1 MDKQGKSISRLGA
14 NIWNCIPPSIRKLPK
29 HSFNKHDCF
38 LKNLSPTDD
47 HPGLPYSIRASW
59 RIKRKWWSDRR
70 IKRGLCC
77 VENRSLHSWSQ
88 TAGLK
93 CRSQVTSQVT
103 GQATGHRPQARS
115 HAGQTTGHRSDH
127 RSQTKTIGHWTKP
140 FLIDI
145 LLYKNKTS
153 QGTSIIFFLF
163 WTLPNPTH
171 EKIYSCWSGKEDLRY
186 SVTKVGNEIT
196 KVCKI
201 TWFVRKN
208 ESQNE
213 GLLR

>member
-1 MDKQGKSISRLGA
+1 MAWSFTKFNKLFKKRKFWSELILTRKLSK
-14 NIWNCIPPSIRKLPK
+14 IRKIMK
-29 HSFNKHDCF
+29 VYYHGYCGGAK
-38 LKNLSPTDD
+38 
-47 HPGLPYSIRASW
+47 
-59 RIKRKWWSDRR
+59 
-70 IKRGLCC
+70 
-77 VENRSLHSWSQ
+77 V
-88 TAGLK
+88 
-93 CRSQVTSQVT
+93 QVTSQVT
-103 GQATGHRPQARS
+103 GHRPGHRLDHRS
-115 HAGQTTGHRSDH
+115 HA
-127 RSQTKTIGHWTKP
+127 KTIGHWTKL

-171 EKIYSCWSGKEDLRY
+171 EKIYSCWSRKEDLRY

-196 KVCKI
+196 KVRKI
-201 TWFVRKN
+201 TWLVRKN

>member
-1 MDKQGKSISRLGA
+1 MRFKSHGLIYQMRL
-14 NIWNCIPPSIRKLPK
+14 
-29 HSFNKHDCF
+29 
-38 LKNLSPTDD
+38 
-47 HPGLPYSIRASW
+47 PGLTNW
-59 RIKRKWWSDRR
+59 VTWK
-70 IKRGLCC
+70 
-77 VENRSLHSWSQ
+77 

-93 CRSQVTSQVT
+93 CRSQVTGHRS
-103 GQATGHRPQARS
+103 GYRSQATGQVI
-115 HAGQTTGHRSDH
+115 GQTTGHRSH
-127 RSQTKTIGHWTKP
+127 TKTIGHWTKL

-145 LLYKNKTS
+145 LLYKKKTS

-171 EKIYSCWSGKEDLRY
+171 EKIYSCWSRKEDLRY

-196 KVCKI
+196 KVRKI

>member
-1 MDKQGKSISRLGA
+1 MLCSCNASLLVRLNLAFLQGGDVSFPLTYSE
-14 NIWNCIPPSIRKLPK
+14 IRG
-29 HSFNKHDCF
+29 SYCF
-38 LKNLSPTDD
+38 SYIIFQPWCKYFD
-47 HPGLPYSIRASW
+47 
-59 RIKRKWWSDRR
+59 
-70 IKRGLCC
+70 
-77 VENRSLHSWSQ
+77 

-93 CRSQVTSQVT
+93 CRSQVTGQLGHRSGYRSQATGQVT
-103 GQATGHRPQARS
+103 GQTTS
-115 HAGQTTGHRSDH
+115 HKSGHRSDH
-127 RSQTKTIGHWTKP
+127 RSHTKTIGHWTKL

-171 EKIYSCWSGKEDLRY
+171 EKIYSCLSRKEDLRY

-196 KVCKI
+196 KVRKI

-213 GLLR
+213 GLLH

>member
-1 MDKQGKSISRLGA
+1 MTKAIVVRRDLRSCTCSWG
-14 NIWNCIPPSIRKLPK
+14 
-29 HSFNKHDCF
+29 HDARF
-38 LKNLSPTDD
+38 
-47 HPGLPYSIRASW
+47 I
-59 RIKRKWWSDRR
+59 DRR
-70 IKRGLCC
+70 HGGAKVQVTG
-77 VENRSLHSWSQ
+77 HSS
-88 TAGLK
+88 GH
-93 CRSQVTSQVT
+93 RSQVRPQATGQVT
-103 GQATGHRPQARS
+103 GQITGHRP
-115 HAGQTTGHRSDH
+115 GHRSDH
-127 RSQTKTIGHWTKP
+127 RSHTKTHTKL

-145 LLYKNKTS
+145 LLDKNRTS

-171 EKIYSCWSGKEDLRY
+171 EKIYSSWSRKEDLRY

-196 KVCKI
+196 KVRKI

>member
-1 MDKQGKSISRLGA
+1 MFFCSTMSFLPFHHQLSYCFTIRCSTVSPSDVPLFHGGA
-14 NIWNCIPPSIRKLPK
+14 K
-29 HSFNKHDCF
+29 
-38 LKNLSPTDD
+38 
-47 HPGLPYSIRASW
+47 
-59 RIKRKWWSDRR
+59 
-70 IKRGLCC
+70 
-77 VENRSLHSWSQ
+77 V
-88 TAGLK
+88 
-93 CRSQVTSQVT
+93 QVTGHRSGHRSQVT
-103 GQATGHRPQARS
+103 GQVT
-115 HAGQTTGHRSDH
+115 GQTTSHRSDH
-127 RSQTKTIGHWTKP
+127 RSHTKTMGHWTKL

-171 EKIYSCWSGKEDLRY
+171 EKIYSCWSRKEDLRY

-196 KVCKI
+196 KVRKI

>member
-1 MDKQGKSISRLGA
+1 MFSSEMKHLHFNETFYWLTQLIHKQYYMKTMFMLSCSLLLSVPRWQLHGGA
-14 NIWNCIPPSIRKLPK
+14 K
-29 HSFNKHDCF
+29 
-38 LKNLSPTDD
+38 
-47 HPGLPYSIRASW
+47 
-59 RIKRKWWSDRR
+59 
-70 IKRGLCC
+70 
-77 VENRSLHSWSQ
+77 V
-88 TAGLK
+88 
-93 CRSQVTSQVT
+93 QVT
-103 GQATGHRPQARS
+103 GHRSGHRSGYRSQATGQVT
-115 HAGQTTGHRSDH
+115 GQTTGHRSDH
-127 RSQTKTIGHWTKP
+127 RSHTKTIGHWTKL

-171 EKIYSCWSGKEDLRY
+171 EKIYSCWSRKEDLRY

-196 KVCKI
+196 KVRKI